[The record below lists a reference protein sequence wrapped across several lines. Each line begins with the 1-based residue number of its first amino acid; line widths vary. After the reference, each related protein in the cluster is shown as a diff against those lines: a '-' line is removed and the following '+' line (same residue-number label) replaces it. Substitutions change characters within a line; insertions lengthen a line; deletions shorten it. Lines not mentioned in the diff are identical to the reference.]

1 MGGSWEMRG
10 LGNVLGAEM
19 DVRDWLD
26 GTGRCW
32 RRGQAGEGG
41 DVRYI
46 GDGRRGNDRRKGDPA
61 SYVLH
66 ST

>member
-1 MGGSWEMRG
+1 M
-10 LGNVLGAEM
+10 VLGQK
-19 DVRDWLD
+19 WTS
-26 GTGRCW
+26 GTGWMGRDGVGDEA
-32 RRGQAGEGG
+32 RRGKGG

-46 GDGRRGNDRRKGDPA
+46 GDGRRGNDRRNGDPA